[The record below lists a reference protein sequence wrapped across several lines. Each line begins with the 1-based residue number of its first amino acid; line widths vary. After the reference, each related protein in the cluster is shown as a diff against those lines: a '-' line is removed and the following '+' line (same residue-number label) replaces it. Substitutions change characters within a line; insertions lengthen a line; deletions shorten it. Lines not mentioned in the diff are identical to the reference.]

1 MEVLRDRPLTA
12 ADSSHRIPYLFLIG
26 PTIFHGFLVD
36 LIFSLDQ
43 RLISRLLPRRTRP
56 DDTLGVVVHG
66 LWAAYFS
73 SFLSESLL
81 YPVETVMTRLVYQG
95 MPVLVDDVQTGLN
108 VRLVASFYRGFVSC
122 VTGIW
127 EAEGVFGFFR
137 GYSSLLL
144 RYFLHGGILLVLWRI
159 ERAATAKLKATRTT
173 GTGV

>member
-1 MEVLRDRPLTA
+1 M
-12 ADSSHRIPYLFLIG
+12 PYLFLIG
-26 PTIFHGFLVD
+26 PTIFHGFVVD

-43 RLISRLLPRRTRP
+43 RLISRVFSRRTSP
-56 DDTLGVVVHG
+56 DDTLGVVVRG
-66 LWAAYFS
+66 LWVAYFS
-73 SFLSESLL
+73 SFLSETLL

-108 VRLVASFYRGFVSC
+108 IRLVTSFYRGFVSC

-137 GYSSLLL
+137 GYSSLLV
-144 RYFLHGGILLVLWRI
+144 RYIIHGSVLLVLWRV
-159 ERAATAKLKATRTT
+159 ERAATAKLRATRST